1 MQDKNIELEKTRTQ
15 KSRAADTVERVGMLF
30 ENGVSIKTIASQLTD
45 NRRDGQAYTAE
56 NVEGMI
62 MAWNDAK
69 TSVGITVDQTN
80 ALLLD
85 QTYSDLNIA
94 FSKAQNNTQSDLND
108 YDDYYLDTDESDES
122 VE

>member
-122 VE
+122 DE

>member
-94 FSKAQNNTQSDLND
+94 FSKAQNPPLS
-108 YDDYYLDTDESDES
+108 E
-122 VE
+122 

>member
-62 MAWNDAK
+62 MYWNDAK

-122 VE
+122 DE